1 MDLSNLDSNHGLGS
15 MANSYC
21 IPPKDNSLQSTK
33 EFTDGIFEI
42 GKDESNDFDNLM
54 IERSEENYESLNNKE
69 SNLSIDN
76 NNSNF
81 DENKNPN
88 FFLIEPNT
96 DMINIIIGKE
106 KSFEKDTESKNKKD
120 YNISDNNIINNSKN
134 SNDNNSTN
142 QSDDSKINEITFASQ
157 EKESL
162 SSGTKDDSILKR
174 KREKKRKKRRDNADN
189 IRRKINKRLAIRWI

>member
-1 MDLSNLDSNHGLGS
+1 MIIKKRENKKIMDLSNLDSNHGLGS

-134 SNDNNSTN
+134 SN
-142 QSDDSKINEITFASQ
+142 
-157 EKESL
+157 
-162 SSGTKDDSILKR
+162 
-174 KREKKRKKRRDNADN
+174 
-189 IRRKINKRLAIRWI
+189 NKW

>member
-1 MDLSNLDSNHGLGS
+1 

-42 GKDESNDFDNLM
+42 DKDESNDFDNLM
-54 IERSEENYESLNNKE
+54 IKRSEENYESLNHNE

-88 FFLIEPNT
+88 FFLIEPP
-96 DMINIIIGKE
+96 DSSAARMPLGLMRRLAAMSSRFWLE
-106 KSFEKDTESKNKKD
+106 ELVLARCLSF
-120 YNISDNNIINNSKN
+120 
-134 SNDNNSTN
+134 
-142 QSDDSKINEITFASQ
+142 A
-157 EKESL
+157 
-162 SSGTKDDSILKR
+162 
-174 KREKKRKKRRDNADN
+174 RDNVESS
-189 IRRKINKRLAIRWI
+189 LAFSTSMRAILRQVSRENPNAMPPKMVAEAVV